1 MADRGCAVI
10 AGVGP
15 GLGASL
21 VRAFAA
27 KGFNIAAASRRV
39 DALTGILGEVS
50 GVETRAYG
58 CDVSDEADVDT
69 LFERAEADLGPVEVA
84 IFNAGSRIRGGL
96 LELSSADFEQ
106 SWRIGCLGGFHVGKA
121 AASRMLP
128 RARGTILF
136 TGATAALRG
145 GAGFLTL
152 AVPKFGV
159 RALAQ
164 SMAREL
170 GPQGLHVAHVIID
183 GQILSD
189 RHAELARQR
198 PEDGLLSPDA
208 IAAEYVHLHEQP
220 RSSWTQELD
229 LRPWVEKF

>member
-1 MADRGCAVI
+1 MAETGTAVI

-27 KGFNIAAASRRV
+27 KGLKVAAAARRV
-39 DALTGILGEVS
+39 DALAEV
-50 GVETRAYG
+50 VDDITDTEVRAYG

-84 IFNAGSRIRGGL
+84 VFNAGSRVRGGM

-106 SWRIGCLGGFHVGKA
+106 SWRIGCLGGFHVGRA
-121 AASRMLP
+121 AARRMLP
-128 RARGTILF
+128 RERGTILF

-152 AVPKFGV
+152 AVPKFGL

-164 SMAREL
+164 SMAREF
-170 GPQGLHVAHVIID
+170 GPQGLHIGHVIVD
-183 GQILSD
+183 GMILSE
-189 RHAELARQR
+189 RHAELAKQR
-198 PEDGLLSPDA
+198 PDDGLLSPDA
-208 IAAEYVHLHEQP
+208 IASEYVHLHEQH
-220 RSSWTQELD
+220 RSAWTLELD
-229 LRPWVEKF
+229 LRPWAEKF